1 MRTLAEHQRD
11 VDALLEPMLAGLDT
25 RSEPLPI
32 DDPFLVGRVSAAD
45 LTAAIDLPPFEN
57 SQMDGYA
64 VRTEDFA
71 HRPECVRNQEG
82 AAGSTRLFVGAVT
95 AAGDPPAA
103 HPPGLAVP
111 VMTGAPIPI
120 GADAVI
126 PIEQADPPRFFALG
140 VAGERAASVRFAAP
154 PPAGQFIRRRG
165 EDLRAGSIVLRAGWR
180 ITPARIGLLAAAGI
194 AAVPVR
200 PRPRVLL
207 ITTGDE
213 LTPPGEPLAPGRI
226 TDASTPLL
234 AAALREVGALVTTE
248 RVPDEPRR
256 LRAVLRKHAAE
267 HDLVVTSGGI
277 SAGAFE
283 VVREALDPL
292 GVTFASI
299 AVQPGGPQGWGTL
312 SLDGAQVPVLCFPGN
327 PVSSALSLELFLLPH
342 LRRYAGQPASLPITH
357 LRLAHAIDS
366 PAHKHQV
373 RRGRLDADG
382 RVHLGAPGS
391 HLLADLAE
399 AEVLA
404 HIPLGV
410 SHLPADTPI
419 EVWRLSV

>member
-11 VDALLEPMLAGLDT
+11 VDALVEPMLEMLGT
-25 RSEPLPI
+25 RSELLPI
-32 DDPFLVGRVSAAD
+32 GDPLLGGRVSTAD
-45 LTAAIDLPPFEN
+45 LTATVDLPPFEN

-64 VRTEDFA
+64 VRTADFA
-71 HRPECVRNQEG
+71 HRPEIVPNQAG
-82 AAGSTRLFVGAVT
+82 AAGSTRLVIGEVT
-95 AAGDPPAA
+95 AAGNPPAI
-103 HPPGLAVP
+103 HPPGFAVP
-111 VMTGAPIPI
+111 VMTGAPIPL

-126 PIEQADPPRFFALG
+126 PIEQADPPRFIALHG
-140 VAGERAASVRFAAP
+140 TGERTASVRFAAQP
-154 PPAGQFIRRRG
+154 PVGQFIRRRG
-165 EDLRAGSIVLRAGWR
+165 EDLRSGSIVLRAGGR

-213 LTPPGEPLAPGRI
+213 LTPPGEPLAPGQI

-248 RVPDEPRR
+248 RVPDEPSR
-256 LRAVLRKHAAE
+256 LLSVLRECASE
-267 HDLVVTSGGI
+267 HDLVVTSGGV

-292 GVTFASI
+292 GVAFVSI
-299 AVQPGGPQGWGTL
+299 ALQPGGPQGWGAL
-312 SLDGAQVPVLCFPGN
+312 SLGGARVPVLCFPGN

-342 LRRYAGQPASLPITH
+342 LRRYAGQPAFLPTAH
-357 LRLAHAIDS
+357 LPLAHAIDS

-419 EVWRLSV
+419 EVWRLRV

>member
-11 VDALLEPMLAGLDT
+11 LDSLLEPILAVLGT
-25 RSEPLPI
+25 RSELLPI
-32 DDPFLVGRVSAAD
+32 DDPFLVGRVSAAE
-45 LTAAIDLPPFEN
+45 LTSATDLPPFEN

-64 VRTEDFA
+64 VRTADFA
-71 HRPECVRNQEG
+71 HSPERVQSQTG
-82 AAGSTRLFVGAVT
+82 AAGSTRLLIGAVT

-103 HPPGLAVP
+103 HPPGFAMP
-111 VMTGAPIPI
+111 VMTGAPIPL

-126 PIEQADPPRFFALG
+126 PIEQADPPRFGALRG
-140 VAGERAASVRFAAP
+140 TDARPASVSFAAAP
-154 PPAGQFIRRRG
+154 PTGQFIRHQG
-165 EDLRAGSIVLRAGWR
+165 EDLRSGSIVLRAGVR

-200 PRPRVLL
+200 PRLRVLL

-213 LTPPGEPLAPGRI
+213 LTPPGESLAPGRI

-234 AAALREVGALVTTE
+234 AAALREVEALVTTE
-248 RVPDEPRR
+248 RVPDQPSR
-256 LRAVLRKHAAE
+256 LLAVLRKHAGR

-299 AVQPGGPQGWGTL
+299 ALQPGGPQGWGTL
-312 SLDGAQVPVLCFPGN
+312 LLDGAQIPVLCFPGN

-342 LRRYAGQPASLPITH
+342 LRRYAGQPAALPVAH
-357 LRLAHAIDS
+357 LPLAHAIDS
-366 PAHKHQV
+366 PVHKHQV

-404 HIPLGV
+404 HVPLGV